1 MLPRD
6 KMSERAAPMIV
17 IPAYNEAGRIGDV
30 VRAVR
35 AATADSRIV
44 VVDDGSTDATPQEAR
59 AAGAEVVSLPL
70 NLGYGCALQTGY
82 LFARAQGVERLVQ
95 LDADGQH
102 EPACIPELLA
112 GLDNGLDVAV
122 GSRYLTAQPPSV
134 GIARRTGAWLFGKIA
149 TLWTGV
155 RITDPTS
162 GFQAL
167 SHRAVAHLVR
177 DSFPEDYPDTDVL
190 IDLHRAGLR
199 IGEVPV
205 LMYPRRGG
213 KSMHRGGKVAFYAY
227 KMFLNLSLLPV
238 RRTSPFRSGRA
249 AG

>member
-1 MLPRD
+1 MV
-6 KMSERAAPMIV
+6 V
-17 IPAYNEAGRIGDV
+17 IPAYNEAGRIGNV
-30 VRAVR
+30 VRAVHR
-35 AATADSRIV
+35 AVRDCRV
-44 VVDDGSTDATPQEAR
+44 VVIDDGSTDTTPLEAR
-59 AAGAEVVSLPL
+59 HAGAEVLSLPL
-70 NLGYGCALQTGY
+70 NLGYGAALQTGY
-82 LFARAQGVERLVQ
+82 LYARRHGVQRLVQ

-102 EPACIPELLA
+102 EPACIVELLA
-112 GLDNGLDVAV
+112 ALDRGLDVAV
-122 GSRYLTAQPPSV
+122 GSRYLTGQPPSV
-134 GIARRTGAWLFGKIA
+134 GLARRVGGWLFGRVA
-149 TLWTGV
+149 SVWTGV

-167 SHRAVAHLVR
+167 SHRALEHLVR

-199 IGEVPV
+199 IGEVAV
-205 LMYPRRGG
+205 RMYPRRGG
-213 KSMHRGGKVAFYAY
+213 TSMHRGSKVAFYAY

>member
-1 MLPRD
+1 MLGTS
-6 KMSERAAPMIV
+6 MSERAAPMVV
-17 IPAYNEAGRIGDV
+17 IPAYNEAGRIGEV

-35 AATADSRIV
+35 GVVPQSRIV
-44 VVDDGSTDATPQEAR
+44 VIDDGSTDATRADAL
-59 AAGAEVVSLPL
+59 AAGAEVITMPT
-70 NLGYGCALQTGY
+70 NRGYGTALQTGY
-82 LFARAQGVERLVQ
+82 LYAQHCHAERLVQ

-102 EPACIPELLA
+102 EPRCIAALLDA
-112 GLDNGLDVAV
+112 LDQGLDVAL
-122 GSRYLTAQPPSV
+122 GSRYAMPQPPCVSL
-134 GIARRTGAWLFGKIA
+134 ARRLGSKLFGWIA

-167 SHRAVAHLVR
+167 SKRALAHVVR

-190 IDLHRAGLR
+190 IDLHRKGLR

-205 LMYPRRGG
+205 RMYPRKGG
-213 KSMHRGGKVAFYAY
+213 TSMHRGGKIAYYGY
-227 KMFLNLSLLPV
+227 KMLLNLSLLAV
-238 RRTSPFRSGRA
+238 RRESPYRAGRV